1 MLNYEKLPNGQYRVY
16 ICLTNETV
24 TICQSEEFA
33 KITIL
38 DALYLY
44 GRDSNIVKNK

>member
-1 MLNYEKLPNGQYRVY
+1 MFAYEKLPNGLYRVY
-16 ICLTNETV
+16 NYLTNETV
-24 TICQSEEFA
+24 RICYTEEFA

-44 GRDSNIVKNK
+44 GRDDRGEIK